1 MKHLAL
7 LLATISTP
15 ALASADAV
23 KDARALSA
31 AALCGATNTACKE
44 SYTSGAKDGS
54 AAYKRVLDT
63 YKAIRAAEVAPPA
76 PVPAPVPPPEPSPP
90 PPAHVPAP
98 TPAPAPSPAPS
109 PAPVPP
115 PVIDPAIPTT
125 GLPMVADGL
134 VVASLLQ
141 KSWGTG
147 AIPPSA
153 APDVVGAFR
162 LICHASHLSYDDPIV
177 YPGLPGK
184 SHLHQWFG
192 NDSAD
197 ANSTYDSLR
206 KTGNSTCGNALNRSA
221 YWMPALLNGKGGVI
235 IPDYV
240 TIYYKRRPKS
250 DPLCSKI
257 GKACVDLPRG
267 LRFIFGRNMLDMTAL
282 PTGGGYLNCDGSLPN
297 GGTVPGAIPG
307 HYPDIP
313 TAAKNCP
320 IGARLGAVI
329 SAPECWDGKNLDSA
343 DHRSHVAYSKYIGQ
357 SYAQCDAAHPYVI
370 PTFTLGAWWSVDA
383 DLDRS
388 GTWDGAFNSW
398 HFSSDNMPGMP
409 MKPGTSFHTDWFGAW
424 NDQVLATWHANCLD
438 KMLNASGADLC
449 DGTQLKQPPDSWVAV
464 PHVVPVPPHP

>member
-1 MKHLAL
+1 MKRALILAFV
-7 LLATISTP
+7 STS
-15 ALASADAV
+15 AIASSNYTQ
-23 KDARALSA
+23 DARDMSA
-31 AALCGATNTACKE
+31 AALCGATNTSCQTGFK
-44 SYTSGAKDGS
+44 TGATVT
-54 AAYKRVLDT
+54 AASKRLEAA
-63 YKAIRAAEVAPPA
+63 YKAIRAAEVSPAPPPA
-76 PVPAPVPPPEPSPP
+76 P
-90 PPAHVPAP
+90 VPAP
-98 TPAPAPSPAPS
+98 TPAPAPPPS
-109 PAPVPP
+109 PP

-134 VVASLLQ
+134 DVASLLV

-162 LICHASHLSYDDPIV
+162 LVCHASHISYDDPIV
-177 YPGLPGK
+177 FPGQPGK

-192 NDSAD
+192 NDLAD
-197 ANSTYDSLR
+197 ANSTYESLR

-235 IPDYV
+235 RPDYV
-240 TIYYKRRPKS
+240 SIYYKRRPKT
-250 DPLCSKI
+250 DPLCAKI

-267 LRFIFGRNMLDMTAL
+267 LRFIFGRNMLDMAAL
-282 PTGGGYLNCDGSLPN
+282 PTGSGYLNCDG
-297 GGTVPGAIPG
+297 PGAIPG

-343 DHRSHVAYSKYIGQ
+343 DHRSHVAYSRYIGQ

-388 GTWDGAFNSW
+388 GTWDGTFNSW

-424 NDQVLATWHANCLD
+424 NDQVLATWHANCID

-464 PHVVPVPPHP
+464 PHVVPVPAHP

>member
-1 MKHLAL
+1 MRSLTFATL
-7 LLATISTP
+7 LTTISTA
-15 ALASADAV
+15 ALASTSYTQ
-23 KDARALSA
+23 DARDLSA
-31 AALCGATNTACKE
+31 AALCGATNTACQQ
-44 SYTSGAKDGS
+44 SYTSGAKDGT
-54 AAYKRVLDT
+54 AAFKRLYST
-63 YKAIRAAEVAPPA
+63 YKAIRAAEVPPAPPPA
-76 PVPAPVPPPEPSPP
+76 PVPAPSPP
-90 PPAHVPAP
+90 P
-98 TPAPAPSPAPS
+98 
-109 PAPVPP
+109 PVPP

-134 VVASLLQ
+134 DVASLLV

-162 LICHASHLSYDDPIV
+162 LICHASHISYDDPIV
-177 YPGLPGK
+177 FPGQPGK

-192 NDSAD
+192 NDLAD

-235 IPDYV
+235 RPDYV

>member
-1 MKHLAL
+1 MKRAI
-7 LLATISTP
+7 LLAFVSTP
-15 ALASADAV
+15 ALASTNYTQ
-23 KDARALSA
+23 DARDLSA
-31 AALCGATNTACKE
+31 AALCGATNVTCQQ
-44 SYTSGAKDGS
+44 SYISGAKDTS
-54 AAYKRVLDT
+54 AAYKRVLST
-63 YKAIRAAEVAPPA
+63 YKAIRAAEVPPAPPPA
-76 PVPAPVPPPEPSPP
+76 PVPAP
-90 PPAHVPAP
+90 
-98 TPAPAPSPAPS
+98 TPAPV

-115 PVIDPAIPTT
+115 PVIDPAIPTS
-125 GLPMVADGL
+125 GLAMVSDGL
-134 VVASLLQ
+134 DVASLLV

-162 LICHASHLSYDDPIV
+162 LICHASHISYDDPIV

-235 IPDYV
+235 RPDYV
-240 TIYYKRRPKS
+240 TIYYKRRPKT
-250 DPLCSKI
+250 DPLCAKI

-267 LRFIFGRNMLDMTAL
+267 LRFIFGRNMLDMAAL
-282 PTGGGYLNCDGSLPN
+282 PTGGGYLNCDG
-297 GGTVPGAIPG
+297 PGAIPG

>member
-1 MKHLAL
+1 MKRALILAFV
-7 LLATISTP
+7 STS
-15 ALASADAV
+15 AIASSNYTQ
-23 KDARALSA
+23 DARDMSA
-31 AALCGATNTACKE
+31 AALCGATNTSCQTGFK
-44 SYTSGAKDGS
+44 TGATVT
-54 AAYKRVLDT
+54 AASKRLEAA
-63 YKAIRAAEVAPPA
+63 YKAIRAAEVSPAPPPPA
-76 PVPAPVPPPEPSPP
+76 PVPAPTPAPSPP
-90 PPAHVPAP
+90 PA
-98 TPAPAPSPAPS
+98 
-109 PAPVPP
+109 PP

-134 VVASLLQ
+134 DVASLLV

-162 LICHASHLSYDDPIV
+162 LVCHASHISYDDPIV
-177 YPGLPGK
+177 FPGQPGK

-192 NDSAD
+192 NDLAD
-197 ANSTYDSLR
+197 ANSTYESLR

-235 IPDYV
+235 RPDYV
-240 TIYYKRRPKS
+240 SIYYKRRPKT
-250 DPLCSKI
+250 DPLCAKI

-267 LRFIFGRNMLDMTAL
+267 LRFIFGRNMLDMAAL
-282 PTGGGYLNCDGSLPN
+282 PTGSGYLNCDG
-297 GGTVPGAIPG
+297 PGAIPG

-343 DHRSHVAYSKYIGQ
+343 DHRSHVAYSRYIGQ

-388 GTWDGAFNSW
+388 GTWDGTFNSW

-424 NDQVLATWHANCLD
+424 NDQVLATWHANCID

-464 PHVVPVPPHP
+464 PHVVPVPAHP